1 MMMNICWHKY
11 PDEKPCDTSDE
22 SIIIVIN
29 EPFNKPYTLMC
40 GYNEREHY
48 FFEYRLHTDGE
59 YDEADI
65 SDEYITHWIYVD
77 EIPLPKE

>member
-1 MMMNICWHKY
+1 MSKLNWHKY
-11 PDEKPCDTSDE
+11 PDEKPCYADPDE
-22 SIIIVIN
+22 IIIVIN
-29 EPFNKPYTLMC
+29 KPFCKPYAIVC

-48 FFEYRLHTDGE
+48 FFEYRLHIDGE

-77 EIPLPKE
+77 ELPLPEE